1 MKKKFGLIIAVTA
14 IMFIVSLTVIK
25 WLYFSPASKTATNI
39 PSIST
44 SPSIPSLSPT
54 VTLKPV
60 LTKPVNILLLGLDGR
75 RGDKNPRCDAI
86 HIFSIIPS
94 QKKLRITSIPR
105 GTSIDLP
112 QVGSE
117 SAYLSNSCHLMG
129 IKYAVSQ
136 IEKITKLKIDYL
148 VKINFSQTLGVLRIL
163 GIPES
168 PSLQFLRNRRYL
180 IGDNQRSRN
189 QALFLKDMIISHLSQ
204 IAFLP
209 KALTNLLYTFIDTDL
224 DFETAS
230 LTMDTLITFNLPN
243 EPGRIELVT
252 KPIPNYKTSEIHF
265 FEDEYKTGEN
275 WQSDKEYLDYQNDME
290 GYLTNLTNRLEK
302 YLTNKQNS
310 SVCQI
315 VKTPFTQQLW
325 LQIGN
330 EGKRNQFHFEI
341 LRYFVLGCGD
351 KNGKKL
357 VSDFVSEM
365 EIFKQEEFIN
375 KGKGLLGNL

>member
-54 VTLKPV
+54 VTLKPI
-60 LTKPVNILLLGLDGR
+60 LDKPVNILLLGLDGR

-112 QVGSE
+112 QVSSE

-136 IEKITKLKIDYL
+136 IEKIAKTKIDYL

-189 QALFLKDMIISHLSQ
+189 QALFLKDMIINHLNQ
-204 IAFLP
+204 IASLP

-230 LTMDTLITFNLPN
+230 LTIDTLITFNLPN

-252 KPIPNYKTSEIHF
+252 KPTPNYKTSEIHF
-265 FEDEYKTGEN
+265 FEDEYKTEEA
-275 WQSDKEYLDYQNDME
+275 WQSDKEYLDYQNEME

-302 YLTNKQNS
+302 YLANKQNS

-365 EIFKQEEFIN
+365 EVFKQEEFVK